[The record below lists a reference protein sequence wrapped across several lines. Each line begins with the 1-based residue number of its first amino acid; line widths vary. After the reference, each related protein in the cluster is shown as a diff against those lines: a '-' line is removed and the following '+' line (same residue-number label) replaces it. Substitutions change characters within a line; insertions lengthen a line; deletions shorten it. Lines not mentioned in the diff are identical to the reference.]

1 MKREA
6 NLRNVERI
14 IVPPEKKRRNI
25 KRIKTSILKME
36 HYKTSK
42 LLGDSSVSTFF
53 AKKKN
58 G

>member
-25 KRIKTSILKME
+25 KQIKTSILKME

-42 LLGDSSVSTFF
+42 LLGDSSVSTFL
-53 AKKKN
+53 AKKN

>member
-25 KRIKTSILKME
+25 KRIKTSIPKME

-42 LLGDSSVSTFF
+42 LLGDSSVLTFL
-53 AKKKN
+53 AKKN